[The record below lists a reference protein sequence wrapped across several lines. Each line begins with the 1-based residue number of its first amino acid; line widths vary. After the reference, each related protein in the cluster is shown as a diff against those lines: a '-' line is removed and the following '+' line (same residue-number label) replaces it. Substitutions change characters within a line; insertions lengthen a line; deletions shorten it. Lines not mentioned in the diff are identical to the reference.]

1 MNNLFKKIKLKSLLF
16 HVLVPMMLVFTIM
29 MLIPDYK
36 EFLGTINKPLELPDI
51 TFVIVWPIL
60 YVLMGISA
68 YIVDQKE
75 GNDINLAMK
84 MYYLQLILNIIYP
97 IVFFYLHSFVFGA
110 IITLAILIILV
121 HMMLRFYKIN
131 KVSFYLLIPYLLWML
146 IANYLQLGIYY
157 LN

>member
-1 MNNLFKKIKLKSLLF
+1 MNNLFKKINLKSLLF

-29 MLIPDYK
+29 MLIPDYRP
-36 EFLGTINKPLELPDI
+36 FLDSINKPLDI
-51 TFVIVWPIL
+51 PNIVFVIIWPIL

-75 GNDINLAMK
+75 GANINVAMK
-84 MYYLQLILNIIYP
+84 MYYIQLILNIIYP
-97 IVFFYLHSFVFGA
+97 LVFFYLHSFVFGA
-110 IITLAILIILV
+110 IITLTILFILV

-131 KVSFYLLIPYLLWML
+131 KLSFYLLIPYLLWML
-146 IANYLQLGIYY
+146 IANYLQVGIYY